1 MIIVGLSE
9 KMNIKKALICGSIGA
24 ISFIIVGAIWS
35 QVLLALVPYF
45 KSGISGTIPPTKMAM
60 TMIWMGIIE
69 CLSFALIFD
78 LFYEGIPRQG
88 IQKGLIFGLVLWY
101 INIFLSFLGNYAF
114 GLVPVPDV
122 IFIIVLKALML
133 PAYGATLG
141 FVCEKLNI

>member
-9 KMNIKKALICGSIGA
+9 KMNIKKALICGSFGA

-45 KSGISGTIPPTKMAM
+45 KSGISGTILPTKMAM

-78 LFYEGIPRQG
+78 LFYGGIPRQG
-88 IQKGLIFGLVLWY
+88 IQKGLIFGQSCGTLTSSY
-101 INIFLSFLGNYAF
+101 RFL
-114 GLVPVPDV
+114 
-122 IFIIVLKALML
+122 
-133 PAYGATLG
+133 ATMHLD
-141 FVCEKLNI
+141 